1 MASTVLFFL
10 VLYLHDRVFMGDAT
24 KNRFQKGFCVGF
36 RQLQVLMVS
45 MALDPH
51 GIVFLAYALAVR

>member
-1 MASTVLFFL
+1 
-10 VLYLHDRVFMGDAT
+10 MGDVI

>member
-10 VLYLHDRVFMGDAT
+10 VLYLLDRVFM
-24 KNRFQKGFCVGF
+24 RV
-36 RQLQVLMVS
+36 RQLQVLEVS
-45 MALDPH
+45 MALGPY